1 MFLWTF
7 CPHHPTASSPG
18 LLMAGWLIWGHW
30 FLLLW
35 GRSRG
40 SEKQEG
46 EVGET
51 YRGQRGACVL
61 VWVCMGGWTHRVFSV
76 VPLCSSFLLIFNVRR
91 GGKSHWLQYG
101 CVKPTPLGSFSPLG
115 GDWRFTEC
123 PHVISCPA
131 AAASTPGGARG
142 GKVGREAKWKEAS
155 IHASIAWFFI
165 RSMQMLQCTC

>member
-18 LLMAGWLIWGHW
+18 LLMAGWLIWGYW

-51 YRGQRGACVL
+51 YRGQRGVCAL
-61 VWVCMGGWTHRVFSV
+61 VWVCMEVGTHRVFSV
-76 VPLCSSFLLIFNVRR
+76 VPLCSSFLLIFNVR
-91 GGKSHWLQYG
+91 GGKSHWLQSG
-101 CVKPTPLGSFSPLG
+101 CVKPPPLGPFSPLG

-123 PHVISCPA
+123 PHVISRPA
-131 AAASTPGGARG
+131 AAASTAACREEEE
-142 GKVGREAKWKEAS
+142 EAKWGEKQNGRRRAFM
-155 IHASIAWFFI
+155 HRLVFH
-165 RSMQMLQCTC
+165 